1 MMLYFAIPCIHRY
14 HFECNNIEI
23 LNLKAC
29 ELVSSFVKINH
40 YFNLTPIP
48 VKAYSD
54 NLLNSR
60 DYITVAE
67 LPQQF
72 ELLEQKISELTT
84 RYKKLQE
91 EYAELRAEVETTTK
105 QRTVLRGK
113 HRQAVEQIRTI
124 IANLQSVS
132 EATRQ

>member
-1 MMLYFAIPCIHRY
+1 MA
-14 HFECNNIEI
+14 
-23 LNLKAC
+23 
-29 ELVSSFVKINH
+29 
-40 YFNLTPIP
+40 PIP

-84 RYKKLQE
+84 RYRKLQKE
-91 EYAELRAEVETTTK
+91 NAELRAEVETTTK

>member
-1 MMLYFAIPCIHRY
+1 M
-14 HFECNNIEI
+14 
-23 LNLKAC
+23 
-29 ELVSSFVKINH
+29 
-40 YFNLTPIP
+40 TPIP

-91 EYAELRAEVETTTK
+91 ENAELRAEVETTTK

>member
-1 MMLYFAIPCIHRY
+1 MTLHVVIPCIHWY
-14 HFECNNIEI
+14 DFQFNNFEFLYIEVF
-23 LNLKAC
+23 
-29 ELVSSFVKINH
+29 ELVSSFIKINH

-113 HRQAVEQIRTI
+113 HRQAVEQIRSI